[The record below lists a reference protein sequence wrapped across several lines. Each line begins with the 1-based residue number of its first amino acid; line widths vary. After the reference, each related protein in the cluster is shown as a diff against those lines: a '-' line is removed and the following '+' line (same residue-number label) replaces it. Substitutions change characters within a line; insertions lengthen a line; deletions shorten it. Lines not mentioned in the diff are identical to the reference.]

1 MYRQERAINRARTR
15 FRGGPE
21 KDKINPIWD
30 SSRMWQS
37 SRRGNSE
44 LGLAEYAEVLNGGPT
59 GWTQ

>member
-15 FRGGPE
+15 FSGGPE

-30 SSRMWQS
+30 SSIMWQS
-37 SRRGNSE
+37 PRGGNSE
-44 LGLAEYAEVLNGGPT
+44 LGLAEYAEILNVGLR